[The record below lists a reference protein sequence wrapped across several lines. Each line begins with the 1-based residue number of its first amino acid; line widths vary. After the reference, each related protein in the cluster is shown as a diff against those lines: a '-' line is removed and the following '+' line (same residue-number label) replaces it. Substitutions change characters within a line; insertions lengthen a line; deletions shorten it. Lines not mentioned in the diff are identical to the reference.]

1 MTLEELKKLIADDEG
16 ETVEVKETTGQRGDA
31 CETLCAFLNKD
42 GGTVVFGVTKKGKLT
57 GQLMAD
63 TTKRDLFEVFQKF
76 EPAADI
82 EVSYV
87 PVDDT
92 HTAIVCHVD
101 GGNRKPYIYDGKP
114 YKRVQSSTTVM
125 SQEEYERMLRARGGF
140 RSEWED
146 QPNTEL
152 SLDDLDLD
160 VIRDTARKAV
170 RCGRLDETVDTEDAA
185 SLLDHFKLKKNGTLL
200 NGAAVLFGKA
210 DRIDYPQLEIKM
222 GWFKG
227 TDQRVFLDNSHV
239 QGNVFRLMDAGMAF
253 CFKHLNLA
261 AWTSGKIERD
271 EELEIPADALREA
284 LVNAFAHRSY
294 ENRSQ
299 TIYLAIYDDRVEI
312 KNPGKFPPDFNLA
325 RLFSPPIQHSEP
337 RNEKIAR
344 VLYLRKSIETWGRG
358 LTRIA
363 NECARVGLP
372 VPEVKEEYG
381 CITTTFRRPDWTG
394 ANTPD
399 QRTGTGAA
407 RTGTDSA
414 RTGTGRG
421 LSGTGW
427 TIIGMPTTDN
437 VGELLARLPKLRKDA
452 RANVET
458 VLHELIADKNAT
470 IPQICARTGMA
481 LRTINNALATLR
493 ASKIVLPREVVEK
506 PNECTKKQPVGSEK
520 PHIDPEKPSIRNG
533 KLHIGDGTL
542 HIGGKKLHIESALTE
557 LDITQPTKENIFK
570 LFQSLGTAGIFGRS
584 DVCKVTGLQERAASY
599 LIGTMLRHCLLD
611 TVKGHG
617 KGKYRFRATLLSDQ
631 NEAVEGSK

>member
-1 MTLEELKKLIADDEG
+1 MTLEELRKLIAEDES
-16 ETVEVKETTGQRGDA
+16 ETLEVKETTGQRRDA

-42 GGTVVFGVTKKGKLT
+42 GGTVVFGVTRKGKLT

-63 TTKRDLFEVFQKF
+63 TTKRDLFDAFQKF

-87 PVDDT
+87 PVDET

-114 YKRVQSSTTVM
+114 HKRVQSSTTIM
-125 SQEEYERMLRARGGF
+125 GQEEYERMLLARGGF

-146 QPNTEL
+146 QPNPEL

-160 VIRDTARKAV
+160 AIRVTARKAV
-170 RCGRLDETVDTEDAA
+170 RVGRLDESIDTENAA
-185 SLLDHFKLKKNGTLL
+185 MLLDHFKLRRNGVLL

-239 QGNVFRLMDAGMAF
+239 QGNIFKLMDAALAF

-294 ENRSQ
+294 ESRRQ

-312 KNPGKFPPDFNLA
+312 KNPGRFPSDFDLA
-325 RLFSPPIQHSEP
+325 RLYFPPIQHSEP
-337 RNEKIAR
+337 RNEKIAH

-363 NECARVGLP
+363 DECNRVGLP

-381 CITTTFRRPDWTG
+381 CVTTVFKRSDWTG
-394 ANTPD
+394 DNTPD
-399 QRTGTGAA
+399 RRTGIFATRTGTDAA
-407 RTGTDSA
+407 RTGTTH
-414 RTGTGRG
+414 R
-421 LSGTGW
+421 LSGTVWAITG
-427 TIIGMPTTDN
+427 TTGAMG
-437 VGELLARLPKLRKDA
+437 VEVILARLPKLRKDA
-452 RANVET
+452 RANVGT
-458 VLHELIADKNAT
+458 VLHELISDKTAT

-493 ASKIVLPREVVEK
+493 GAGILKAKGDEGNGFTEEGDKEGHKKLHIGDE
-506 PNECTKKQPVGSEK
+506 KQPIQGRK
-520 PHIDPEKPSIRNG
+520 PSVDQGRALIEPEKPSIEALALKYNLTRPTSENIHKLLCAFG
-533 KLHIGDGTL
+533 LHIV
-542 HIGGKKLHIESALTE
+542 
-557 LDITQPTKENIFK
+557 
-570 LFQSLGTAGIFGRS
+570 FGRS
-584 DVCKVTGLQERAASY
+584 MIMAETGLEITAAGN
-599 LIGTMLRHCLLD
+599 LINTMLQHHLLD

-617 KGKYRFRATLLSDQ
+617 KGKYRFRAMP
-631 NEAVEGSK
+631 

>member
-1 MTLEELKKLIADDEG
+1 MTLDELKKLIADDEG
-16 ETVEVKETTGQRGDA
+16 ETVEVKETTGQRRDA

-87 PVDDT
+87 PVDET

-125 SQEEYERMLRARGGF
+125 SQEEYERMLLARGGF

-146 QPNTEL
+146 QPNPEL

-170 RCGRLDETVDTEDAA
+170 RVGRLDESVDTENAA
-185 SLLDHFKLKKNGTLL
+185 SLLDHFKLRKNGALL

-210 DRIDYPQLEIKM
+210 ERIDYPQLEIKM

-239 QGNVFRLMDAGMAF
+239 QGNVFKLMDAAMAF

-312 KNPGKFPPDFNLA
+312 KNPGKFPSDFNLA
-325 RLFSPPIQHSEP
+325 RLYSPPIQHSEP

-363 NECARVGLP
+363 NECDRVGLP
-372 VPEVKEEYG
+372 VPEVKEGYG
-381 CITTTFRRPDWTG
+381 CVTTVFRRPNWTG

-399 QRTGTGAA
+399 QRTGTGTA
-407 RTGTDSA
+407 RTGTGTA
-414 RTGTGRG
+414 RTGIGRG

-427 TIIGMPTTDN
+427 TIIGTTATDN

-452 RANVET
+452 RTNVEN

-493 ASKIVLPREVVEK
+493 EAGFLRAKGYEDNVSTVKTGTNEVIMK
-506 PNECTKKQPVGSEK
+506 T
-520 PHIDPEKPSIRNG
+520 
-533 KLHIGDGTL
+533 
-542 HIGGKKLHIESALTE
+542 
-557 LDITQPTKENIFK
+557 
-570 LFQSLGTAGIFGRS
+570 GTAEAINEVIKEAIKNEPGINKPRLVRLVGKSRAT
-584 DVCKVTGLQERAASY
+584 VERAIVA
-599 LIGTMLRHCLLD
+599 L
-611 TVKGHG
+611 VAAG
-617 KGKYRFRATLLSDQ
+617 KIEHR
-631 NEAVEGSK
+631 GSKKTGGYYAI

>member
-16 ETVEVKETTGQRGDA
+16 ETVEVKETTGQRRNA

-63 TTKRDLFEVFQKF
+63 TTKRDLFEMFKKF

-87 PVDDT
+87 PVDET

-114 YKRVQSSTTVM
+114 HKRVQSSTTVM
-125 SQEEYERMLRARGGF
+125 SQE
-140 RSEWED
+140 
-146 QPNTEL
+146 
-152 SLDDLDLD
+152 
-160 VIRDTARKAV
+160 
-170 RCGRLDETVDTEDAA
+170 
-185 SLLDHFKLKKNGTLL
+185 
-200 NGAAVLFGKA
+200 
-210 DRIDYPQLEIKM
+210 
-222 GWFKG
+222 
-227 TDQRVFLDNSHV
+227 
-239 QGNVFRLMDAGMAF
+239 
-253 CFKHLNLA
+253 
-261 AWTSGKIERD
+261 
-271 EELEIPADALREA
+271 EIPADALREA

-312 KNPGKFPPDFNLA
+312 KNPGKFPSDFNLA
-325 RLFSPPIQHSEP
+325 RLYSPPIQHSEP

-399 QRTGTGAA
+399 QRTGTGVAT
-407 RTGTDSA
+407 TGTTSA
-414 RTGTGRG
+414 ISGTIVATTGTGATRTGTGRG

-427 TIIGMPTTDN
+427 TIIGMTAPDN

-452 RANVET
+452 RANVES
-458 VLHELIADKNAT
+458 VLHELVTDKNAT

-493 ASKIVLPREVVEK
+493 AAKIVLPREVTEK
-506 PNECTKKQPVGSEK
+506 SNEGTKKQPIGAKKQPIDSEK
-520 PHIDPEKPSIRNG
+520 PSISPEKPSISPEKPSIG
-533 KLHIGDGTL
+533 DEKLHIDTEKLHIGEEE
-542 HIGGKKLHIESALTE
+542 LHIESALTE
-557 LDITQPTKENIFK
+557 LDITQPTKQNILK
-570 LFQSLGTAGIFGRS
+570 LFQRFGTADIFGRS
-584 DVCKVTGLQERAASY
+584 DVCKITGLQERAASY
-599 LIGTMLRHCLLD
+599 LIGAMLRNRLLD

-617 KGKYRFRATLLSDQ
+617 KGKYRFR
-631 NEAVEGSK
+631 SKM

>member
-16 ETVEVKETTGQRGDA
+16 ETVEVKETTGQRIDA

-76 EPAADI
+76 VPAADI

-87 PVDDT
+87 PVDET

-125 SQEEYERMLRARGGF
+125 SQEEYERMLLARGGF
-140 RSEWED
+140 RSEWEG
-146 QPNTEL
+146 QPNPGL

-170 RCGRLDETVDTEDAA
+170 RVGRLDESVDTENAA
-185 SLLDHFKLKKNGTLL
+185 ALLDHFKLRKNGTLL

-239 QGNVFRLMDAGMAF
+239 QGNVFKLMDAAMAF

-312 KNPGKFPPDFNLA
+312 KNPGKFPSDFNLA
-325 RLFSPPIQHSEP
+325 RLYSPPIQHSEP

-344 VLYLRKSIETWGRG
+344 VLYLRKSIETWGLG

-381 CITTTFRRPDWTG
+381 CVTTVFRRPDWTG

-399 QRTGTGAA
+399 QRTGTSTA
-407 RTGTDSA
+407 RTGTGVA

-427 TIIGMPTTDN
+427 TIIGTTEPDN
-437 VGELLARLPKLRKDA
+437 VVELLARLPKLRKDA

-458 VLHELIADKNAT
+458 VLHELITDKNAT

-493 ASKIVLPREVVEK
+493 AAKIVLPREVAEKQGEVTEKVTEKSGEVTEKVTEK
-506 PNECTKKQPVGSEK
+506 PDEVTENLSETDERIIALIQSN
-520 PHIDPEKPSIRNG
+520 PHITQKMLSEAIGLTRPYIGRKLLELQARKIIRRVGPDKGGYWEVSRMVNSILKNG
-533 KLHIGDGTL
+533 
-542 HIGGKKLHIESALTE
+542 E
-557 LDITQPTKENIFK
+557 
-570 LFQSLGTAGIFGRS
+570 
-584 DVCKVTGLQERAASY
+584 
-599 LIGTMLRHCLLD
+599 
-611 TVKGHG
+611 
-617 KGKYRFRATLLSDQ
+617 
-631 NEAVEGSK
+631 EA

>member
-1 MTLEELKKLIADDEG
+1 MKTLDELQILLAKGEG
-16 ETVEVKETTGQRGDA
+16 ETVEFKETTGQRVDA

-42 GGTVVFGVTKKGKLT
+42 GGTVVFGVTRKGRLT
-57 GQLMAD
+57 GQLIAD
-63 TTKRDLFEVFQKF
+63 TTKRDLFEAFQKF

-87 PVDDT
+87 PIDDT

-125 SQEEYERMLRARGGF
+125 SQEEYERMLLARGGF

-146 QPNTEL
+146 QTNPEL

-160 VIRDTARKAV
+160 VVRDTARKAV
-170 RCGRLDETVDTEDAA
+170 RCGRLDESVDTENAA
-185 SLLDHFKLKKNGTLL
+185 SLLDHFKLRKNGTLL

-239 QGNVFRLMDAGMAF
+239 QGNVFKMMDAAMAF

-312 KNPGKFPPDFNLA
+312 KNPGKFPSDFNLA
-325 RLFSPPIQHSEP
+325 RLYSPPIQHSEP

-381 CITTTFRRPDWTG
+381 CITTVFKRPDWTG
-394 ANTPD
+394 GNTPD

-407 RTGTDSA
+407 RTGIVSA
-414 RTGTGRG
+414 RTGTVHG

-427 TIIGMPTTDN
+427 TIIGTTAADN
-437 VGELLARLPKLRKDA
+437 IGELLVRLPKLRKDA

-481 LRTINNALATLR
+481 LRTINNALSTLR
-493 ASKIVLPREVVEK
+493 EAKIIQSRNDKQMPYRKTGQKGEAIKSPEAINEAINEAIYEAIKSRPGINKPEIVLR
-506 PNECTKKQPVGSEK
+506 VGKSK
-520 PHIDPEKPSIRNG
+520 A
-533 KLHIGDGTL
+533 T
-542 HIGGKKLHIESALTE
+542 
-557 LDITQPTKENIFK
+557 
-570 LFQSLGTAGIFGRS
+570 
-584 DVCKVTGLQERAASY
+584 VERALAA
-599 LIGTMLRHCLLD
+599 LISA
-611 TVKGHG
+611 G
-617 KGKYRFRATLLSDQ
+617 K
-631 NEAVEGSK
+631 VEHRGSKKTGGYYLVGEAR

>member
-1 MTLEELKKLIADDEG
+1 MTLEEIKKLIADDEG
-16 ETVEVKETTGQRGDA
+16 ETVEVKETTGQRRDA

-42 GGTVVFGVTKKGKLT
+42 GGTVVFGVTKNGKLT

-87 PVDDT
+87 PVDET

-114 YKRVQSSTTVM
+114 HKRVQSSTTVM
-125 SQEEYERMLRARGGF
+125 SQEEYERMLLARGGF

-146 QPNTEL
+146 QPNPEL

-170 RCGRLDETVDTEDAA
+170 RVGRLDESVDTENAL
-185 SLLDHFKLKKNGTLL
+185 SLLDHFKLRKNGTLL

-239 QGNVFRLMDAGMAF
+239 QGNVFKLMDAAMAF

-312 KNPGKFPPDFNLA
+312 KNPGKFPSDFNLA
-325 RLFSPPIQHSEP
+325 RLYSPPIQHSEP

-399 QRTGTGAA
+399 QRTGTGAS
-407 RTGTDSA
+407 RTGTTSA
-414 RTGTGRG
+414 RTGTGVARTG
-421 LSGTGW
+421 TVHRLSGTGW
-427 TIIGMPTTDN
+427 TIIGTTTTDN
-437 VGELLARLPKLRKDA
+437 IGELLARLPKLRKDA

-481 LRTINNALATLR
+481 LRTINNALSTLR
-493 ASKIVLPREVVEK
+493 EAKIIQSRNDKQTPYRKTGQKGEAIKSPEAINEAIYEEIKSRPGINKPEIVLRVGKSKATVE
-506 PNECTKKQPVGSEK
+506 
-520 PHIDPEKPSIRNG
+520 R
-533 KLHIGDGTL
+533 
-542 HIGGKKLHIESALTE
+542 ALAA
-557 LDITQPTKENIFK
+557 LI
-570 LFQSLGTAGIFGRS
+570 TAG
-584 DVCKVTGLQERAASY
+584 KVEHR
-599 LIGTMLRHCLLD
+599 
-611 TVKGHG
+611 
-617 KGKYRFRATLLSDQ
+617 
-631 NEAVEGSK
+631 GSKKTGGYHLVGEARQ

>member
-16 ETVEVKETTGQRGDA
+16 ETVEVKETTGQRVDA

-87 PVDDT
+87 PVDET

-125 SQEEYERMLRARGGF
+125 SQEEYERMLLARGGF

-146 QPNTEL
+146 QPNPGL

-170 RCGRLDETVDTEDAA
+170 RVGRLDESVDTENAA
-185 SLLDHFKLKKNGTLL
+185 ALLDHFKLRKNGTLL

-239 QGNVFRLMDAGMAF
+239 QGNVFKLMDAAMAF

-312 KNPGKFPPDFNLA
+312 KNPGKFPSDFNLA
-325 RLFSPPIQHSEP
+325 RLYSPPIQHSEP

-381 CITTTFRRPDWTG
+381 YVTTVFRRPDWTG

-399 QRTGTGAA
+399 QRTGTSTA
-407 RTGTDSA
+407 RTGTGVA

-427 TIIGMPTTDN
+427 TIIGMASANN
-437 VGELLARLPKLRKDA
+437 VGALLARLPKLRKDA

-458 VLHELIADKNAT
+458 VLHELIVDKSVT

-493 ASKIVLPREVVEK
+493 NAKIVLPREVAEK
-506 PNECTKKQPVGSEK
+506 QGEVTEKVTEKQGEVTENLSETDERIIALIQSN
-520 PHIDPEKPSIRNG
+520 PHITQKMLSEAIGLTRPYIGRKLLELQARKIIRRVGPDKGGYWEVSRMVNSILKNG
-533 KLHIGDGTL
+533 
-542 HIGGKKLHIESALTE
+542 E
-557 LDITQPTKENIFK
+557 
-570 LFQSLGTAGIFGRS
+570 
-584 DVCKVTGLQERAASY
+584 
-599 LIGTMLRHCLLD
+599 
-611 TVKGHG
+611 
-617 KGKYRFRATLLSDQ
+617 
-631 NEAVEGSK
+631 EA

>member
-1 MTLEELKKLIADDEG
+1 MTLEELKELIAADEG
-16 ETVEVKETTGQRGDA
+16 ETVEVKESTGQCRDA

-42 GGTVVFGVTKKGKLT
+42 GGTVVFGVTRKGKLT

-63 TTKRDLFEVFQKF
+63 TTKRDLFDAFQKF

-87 PVDDT
+87 PVDET

-114 YKRVQSSTTVM
+114 HKRVQSSTTIM
-125 SQEEYERMLRARGGF
+125 GQEEYERMLLARGGF

-146 QPNTEL
+146 QPNPEL

-160 VIRDTARKAV
+160 AIRVTARKAV
-170 RCGRLDETVDTEDAA
+170 RVGRLDESIDTENAA
-185 SLLDHFKLKKNGTLL
+185 MLLDHFKLRRNGVLL

-239 QGNVFRLMDAGMAF
+239 QGNVFKLMDAAIAF

-294 ENRSQ
+294 ESRRQ

-312 KNPGKFPPDFNLA
+312 KNPGRFPSDFDLA
-325 RLFSPPIQHSEP
+325 RLYFPPIQHSEP
-337 RNEKIAR
+337 RNEKIAH

-363 NECARVGLP
+363 DECKRVGLP

-381 CITTTFRRPDWTG
+381 CVTTVFKRPDWTG
-394 ANTPD
+394 DNTPD
-399 QRTGTGAA
+399 RRTGIFATRTGTDAA
-407 RTGTDSA
+407 RTGTTSV
-414 RTGTGRG
+414 RTGTTHR
-421 LSGTGW
+421 LSGTVWAITG
-427 TIIGMPTTDN
+427 TTGAMGVEDI
-437 VGELLARLPKLRKDA
+437 LARLPKLRKDA
-452 RANVET
+452 RANVGT
-458 VLHELIADKNAT
+458 VLHELIADKTAT

-493 ASKIVLPREVVEK
+493 GAGILKAKGDEGNGFTEEGDKEGDKKLHIGDE
-506 PNECTKKQPVGSEK
+506 KQPIQGRK
-520 PHIDPEKPSIRNG
+520 PSVDQGGALIEPEKPSIEALASKYNLTRPTSENIHKLLCAFG
-533 KLHIGDGTL
+533 LHIV
-542 HIGGKKLHIESALTE
+542 
-557 LDITQPTKENIFK
+557 
-570 LFQSLGTAGIFGRS
+570 FGRS
-584 DVCKVTGLQERAASY
+584 MIMAETGLEITAAGD
-599 LIGTMLRHCLLD
+599 LINTMLQHHLLD

-617 KGKYRFRATLLSDQ
+617 KGKYRFRAMP
-631 NEAVEGSK
+631 

>member
-16 ETVEVKETTGQRGDA
+16 ETVEVKETTGQRRDA
-31 CETLCAFLNKD
+31 CETLCAFLNKN

-63 TTKRDLFEVFQKF
+63 ATKRDLFDVFQKF

-125 SQEEYERMLRARGGF
+125 GQEEYERMLLARGGF

-146 QPNTEL
+146 QPNPEL

-170 RCGRLDETVDTEDAA
+170 RVGRLDESVDTENAV
-185 SLLDHFKLKKNGTLL
+185 SLLDHFKLRKNGTLL

-312 KNPGKFPPDFNLA
+312 KNPGKFPSDFNLA
-325 RLFSPPIQHSEP
+325 RLFSPPIQHSVP

-363 NECARVGLP
+363 NECVRVGLP

-381 CITTTFRRPDWTG
+381 CVTTTFKRPDWTG
-394 ANTPD
+394 DNTPD
-399 QRTGTGAA
+399 RRTGIVAPRTGTA
-407 RTGTDSA
+407 SA
-414 RTGTGRG
+414 RTGTGHR

-427 TIIGMPTTDN
+427 TIIGTTTADN
-437 VGELLARLPKLRKDA
+437 IGELLARLPKLRKDA

-493 ASKIVLPREVVEK
+493 EAKILRAKGYEGNVSTVKTGTSEVISKGRTGMAEAINEVI
-506 PNECTKKQPVGSEK
+506 NEA
-520 PHIDPEKPSIRNG
+520 IRNEPGINKPRLVRLVG
-533 KLHIGDGTL
+533 KSRAT
-542 HIGGKKLHIESALTE
+542 
-557 LDITQPTKENIFK
+557 
-570 LFQSLGTAGIFGRS
+570 
-584 DVCKVTGLQERAASY
+584 VERAIVA
-599 LIGTMLRHCLLD
+599 L
-611 TVKGHG
+611 VAAG
-617 KGKYRFRATLLSDQ
+617 KIEHR
-631 NEAVEGSK
+631 GSKKTGGYYAI

>member
-1 MTLEELKKLIADDEG
+1 MTLEELKELIADDEG
-16 ETVEVKETTGQRGDA
+16 ETVEVKESTGQRRDA

-42 GGTVVFGVTKKGKLT
+42 GGTVVFGVTRKGKLT

-63 TTKRDLFEVFQKF
+63 TTKRDLFEAFQKF

-87 PVDDT
+87 PVDET

-101 GGNRKPYIYDGKP
+101 AGNRKSYIYDGKP
-114 YKRVQSSTTVM
+114 HKRVQSSTTVM
-125 SQEEYERMLRARGGF
+125 GQEEYERMLLARGGF

-146 QPNTEL
+146 QPNPEL

-160 VIRDTARKAV
+160 AIRVTARKAV
-170 RCGRLDETVDTEDAA
+170 RVGRLDESIDTENAA
-185 SLLDHFKLKKNGTLL
+185 ALLDHFKLRRNGVLL

-239 QGNVFRLMDAGMAF
+239 QGNVFKLMDAAIAF

-294 ENRSQ
+294 ENRRQ

-312 KNPGKFPPDFNLA
+312 KNPGRFPSNFDLA
-325 RLFSPPIQHSEP
+325 KLYSPPIQHSEP
-337 RNEKIAR
+337 RNEKIAH

-363 NECARVGLP
+363 DECNRVGLP

-381 CITTTFRRPDWTG
+381 CVTTVFKRPDWTG
-394 ANTPD
+394 DNTPD
-399 QRTGTGAA
+399 RRTGIPATRTGTTPERTGTGH
-407 RTGTDSA
+407 
-414 RTGTGRG
+414 G

-427 TIIGMPTTDN
+427 TITGTTGVVAVEDI
-437 VGELLARLPKLRKDA
+437 LARLPKLRKDA
-452 RANVET
+452 RTNAET
-458 VLHELIADKNAT
+458 VLHELIADKTAT

-493 ASKIVLPREVVEK
+493 GAGIVQSREVAEKVAGTRGKYTEKYTEK
-506 PNECTKKQPVGSEK
+506 PTEKGSEYTEST
-520 PHIDPEKPSIRNG
+520 P
-533 KLHIGDGTL
+533 
-542 HIGGKKLHIESALTE
+542 ESAGNLTE
-557 LDITQPTKENIFK
+557 TEARIVAILRQNKFATQGEMASQLGITRTYVTKIM
-570 LFQSLGTAGIFGRS
+570 G
-584 DVCKVTGLQERAASY
+584 GLQARK
-599 LIGTMLRHCLLD
+599 IIRRVGPD
-611 TVKGHG
+611 KGGHWEVLNG
-617 KGKYRFRATLLSDQ
+617 
-631 NEAVEGSK
+631 

>member
-1 MTLEELKKLIADDEG
+1 MTLDELKKLIADDEG
-16 ETVEVKETTGQRGDA
+16 ETVEVKETTGQRRDA

-87 PVDDT
+87 PVDET

-125 SQEEYERMLRARGGF
+125 SQEEYERMLLARGGF

-146 QPNTEL
+146 QPNPEL

-170 RCGRLDETVDTEDAA
+170 RVGRLDESVDTENAA
-185 SLLDHFKLKKNGTLL
+185 SLLDHFKLRKNGALL

-210 DRIDYPQLEIKM
+210 ERIDYPQLEIKM

-239 QGNVFRLMDAGMAF
+239 QGNVFKLMDAAMAF

-312 KNPGKFPPDFNLA
+312 KNPGKFPSDFNLA
-325 RLFSPPIQHSEP
+325 RLYSPPIQHSEP

-381 CITTTFRRPDWTG
+381 CVTTVFRRPDWTG

-399 QRTGTGAA
+399 QRTGTGTA
-407 RTGTDSA
+407 RTGTGTA
-414 RTGTGRG
+414 RTGIGRG

-427 TIIGMPTTDN
+427 TIIGTTATDN

-452 RANVET
+452 RTNVEN

-493 ASKIVLPREVVEK
+493 EAGFLRAKGYEDNVSTVKTGTNEVIMK
-506 PNECTKKQPVGSEK
+506 T
-520 PHIDPEKPSIRNG
+520 
-533 KLHIGDGTL
+533 
-542 HIGGKKLHIESALTE
+542 
-557 LDITQPTKENIFK
+557 
-570 LFQSLGTAGIFGRS
+570 GTAEAINEVIKEAIKNEPGINKPRLVRLVGKSRAT
-584 DVCKVTGLQERAASY
+584 VERAIVA
-599 LIGTMLRHCLLD
+599 L
-611 TVKGHG
+611 VAAG
-617 KGKYRFRATLLSDQ
+617 KIEHR
-631 NEAVEGSK
+631 GSKKTGGYYAI

>member
-1 MTLEELKKLIADDEG
+1 MKTLDELQILLAQGEG
-16 ETVEVKETTGQRGDA
+16 ETVEFKETTGQRVDA

-42 GGTVVFGVTKKGKLT
+42 GGTVVFGVTRKGRLT
-57 GQLMAD
+57 GQLIAD
-63 TTKRDLFEVFQKF
+63 TTKRDLFEAFQKF

-87 PVDDT
+87 PIDDT

-114 YKRVQSSTTVM
+114 HKRVQSSTTVM
-125 SQEEYERMLRARGGF
+125 SQEEYERMLLARGGF

-146 QPNTEL
+146 QPNPEL

-170 RCGRLDETVDTEDAA
+170 RVGRLDESVDTENAA
-185 SLLDHFKLKKNGTLL
+185 SLLDHFKLRKNGTLL

-239 QGNVFRLMDAGMAF
+239 QGNVFKMMDAAMAF

-271 EELEIPADALREA
+271 EELEIPADARREA
-284 LVNAFAHRSY
+284 VANAFAHRSY

-312 KNPGKFPPDFNLA
+312 KNPGKFPSDFNLA
-325 RLFSPPIQHSEP
+325 RLYSPPIQHSEP

-363 NECARVGLP
+363 NECVRVGLP

-381 CITTTFRRPDWTG
+381 CVTTIFKRPDWTG
-394 ANTPD
+394 VNTPD
-399 QRTGTGAA
+399 QRNGIVAA
-407 RTGTDSA
+407 RTGTASA
-414 RTGTGRG
+414 RTGNGHG

-427 TIIGMPTTDN
+427 TIIGTTAADN
-437 VGELLARLPKLRKDA
+437 IGELLARLPKLRKDA

-458 VLHELIADKNAT
+458 VLHELISDQKAT

-481 LRTINNALATLR
+481 LRTINNALTTLR
-493 ASKIVLPREVVEK
+493 TAKIILSREVTE
-506 PNECTKKQPVGSEK
+506 KQPIETEN
-520 PHIDPEKPSIRNG
+520 PPIDPEKPSIEE
-533 KLHIGDGTL
+533 L
-542 HIGGKKLHIESALTE
+542 ALKYGLTR
-557 LDITQPTKENIFK
+557 PTAENIHK
-570 LFQSLGTAGIFGRS
+570 LLCAFGSQVVFGRS
-584 DVCKVTGLQERAASY
+584 MVMKETGLEITAAGV
-599 LIGTMLRHCLLD
+599 LINAMLKHRLID
-611 TVKGHG
+611 TVVGHG
-617 KGKYRFRATLLSDQ
+617 KGKYRFRSTI
-631 NEAVEGSK
+631 

>member
-16 ETVEVKETTGQRGDA
+16 ETVEVKETTGQRRDA

-125 SQEEYERMLRARGGF
+125 SQEEYERMLLARGGF

-146 QPNTEL
+146 QPNPEL

-170 RCGRLDETVDTEDAA
+170 RVGRLDESVDIENAA
-185 SLLDHFKLKKNGTLL
+185 TLLDHFKLRKNGTLL

-239 QGNVFRLMDAGMAF
+239 QGNVFKLMDAAMAF

-261 AWTSGKIERD
+261 AWTSGKIVRD
-271 EELEIPADALREA
+271 EKLEIPADALREA

-325 RLFSPPIQHSEP
+325 RLYSPPIQHSEP
-337 RNEKIAR
+337 RNEKVAR

-363 NECARVGLP
+363 NECNRVGLP
-372 VPEVKEEYG
+372 VPEVKEKYG
-381 CITTTFRRPDWTG
+381 CVTTVFRRPDWTG
-394 ANTPD
+394 GNTPD
-399 QRTGTGAA
+399 QRTGITDT
-407 RTGTDSA
+407 RTGTAPA
-414 RTGTGRG
+414 RTGTGHG
-421 LSGTGW
+421 LSGIGW
-427 TIIGMPTTDN
+427 TITGTT
-437 VGELLARLPKLRKDA
+437 GATGTEAILARLPKLRKDA
-452 RANVET
+452 RANVEI

-493 ASKIVLPREVVEK
+493 E
-506 PNECTKKQPVGSEK
+506 
-520 PHIDPEKPSIRNG
+520 
-533 KLHIGDGTL
+533 
-542 HIGGKKLHIESALTE
+542 
-557 LDITQPTKENIFK
+557 
-570 LFQSLGTAGIFGRS
+570 AGILKARGNEDNADNHVVNVVNVVNHVVNRGGNVVKKKPVADS
-584 DVCKVTGLQERAASY
+584 VVNALRGDPGLSAKRMASMLDVTSRTIQRTLKVLQETGRIRR
-599 LIGTMLRHCLLD
+599 LGGTR
-611 TVKGHG
+611 G
-617 KGKYRFRATLLSDQ
+617 KWEVL
-631 NEAVEGSK
+631 

>member
-1 MTLEELKKLIADDEG
+1 MKTLDELQILLAQGEG
-16 ETVEVKETTGQRGDA
+16 ETVEFKETTGQRVDA

-42 GGTVVFGVTKKGKLT
+42 GGTVVFGVTRKGRLT
-57 GQLMAD
+57 GQLIAD
-63 TTKRDLFEVFQKF
+63 TTKRDLFEAFQKF

-87 PVDDT
+87 PIDDT
-92 HTAIVCHVD
+92 HTAIVCNVD

-114 YKRVQSSTTVM
+114 HKRVQSSTTVM
-125 SQEEYERMLRARGGF
+125 SQEEYERMLLARGGF

-146 QPNTEL
+146 QPNPEL

-170 RCGRLDETVDTEDAA
+170 RVGRLDEGVDTENAA
-185 SLLDHFKLKKNGTLL
+185 SLLDHFKLRKNGTLL

-210 DRIDYPQLEIKM
+210 NRIDYPQLEIKM

-239 QGNVFRLMDAGMAF
+239 QGNVFKIMDAAMAF

-312 KNPGKFPPDFNLA
+312 KNPGKFPSDFDLA
-325 RLFSPPIQHSEP
+325 RLYSPPIQHSEP

-363 NECARVGLP
+363 NECVRVGLP

-381 CITTTFRRPDWTG
+381 CVTTTFKRPDWTG
-394 ANTPD
+394 VNTPD
-399 QRTGTGAA
+399 QRNGIVAA
-407 RTGTDSA
+407 RTGTASA
-414 RTGTGRG
+414 GTGTVHG

-427 TIIGMPTTDN
+427 TIIGTTAADN
-437 VGELLARLPKLRKDA
+437 IGELLARLPKLRKDA

-458 VLHELIADKNAT
+458 VLHELIVDKNAT

-481 LRTINNALATLR
+481 LRTINNALSTLR
-493 ASKIVLPREVVEK
+493 EAKIIQSRNDKQMPYRKIGQKGEAIKFPEAINEAIYDAIKSRSGINKPEIVLR
-506 PNECTKKQPVGSEK
+506 VGKSK
-520 PHIDPEKPSIRNG
+520 A
-533 KLHIGDGTL
+533 T
-542 HIGGKKLHIESALTE
+542 
-557 LDITQPTKENIFK
+557 
-570 LFQSLGTAGIFGRS
+570 
-584 DVCKVTGLQERAASY
+584 VERALAA
-599 LIGTMLRHCLLD
+599 LIAD
-611 TVKGHG
+611 G
-617 KGKYRFRATLLSDQ
+617 K
-631 NEAVEGSK
+631 VEHRGSKKTGGYHLVGEAR

>member
-16 ETVEVKETTGQRGDA
+16 ETVEVKETTGQRRDA

-87 PVDDT
+87 PVDET

-125 SQEEYERMLRARGGF
+125 SQEEYERMLLARGGF

-146 QPNTEL
+146 QPNPEL

-170 RCGRLDETVDTEDAA
+170 RVGRLDESVDTENAA
-185 SLLDHFKLKKNGTLL
+185 SLLDHFKLRKNGALL

-210 DRIDYPQLEIKM
+210 ERIDYPQLEIKM

-239 QGNVFRLMDAGMAF
+239 QGNVFKLMDAAMAF

-312 KNPGKFPPDFNLA
+312 KNPGKFPSDFNLA
-325 RLFSPPIQHSEP
+325 RLYSPPIQHSEP

-363 NECARVGLP
+363 NECDRVGLP
-372 VPEVKEEYG
+372 VPEVKEGYG
-381 CITTTFRRPDWTG
+381 CVTTVFRRPNWTG

-399 QRTGTGAA
+399 QRTGTGTA
-407 RTGTDSA
+407 RTGTGTA
-414 RTGTGRG
+414 RTGIGRG

-427 TIIGMPTTDN
+427 TIIGTTATDN

-452 RANVET
+452 RTNVEN

-493 ASKIVLPREVVEK
+493 EAGFLRAKGYEDNVSTVKTGTNEVIMK
-506 PNECTKKQPVGSEK
+506 T
-520 PHIDPEKPSIRNG
+520 
-533 KLHIGDGTL
+533 
-542 HIGGKKLHIESALTE
+542 
-557 LDITQPTKENIFK
+557 
-570 LFQSLGTAGIFGRS
+570 GTAEAINEVIKEAIKNEPGINKPRLVRLVGKSRAT
-584 DVCKVTGLQERAASY
+584 VERAIVA
-599 LIGTMLRHCLLD
+599 L
-611 TVKGHG
+611 VAAG
-617 KGKYRFRATLLSDQ
+617 KIEHR
-631 NEAVEGSK
+631 GSKKTGGYYAI

>member
-1 MTLEELKKLIADDEG
+1 MTLDELKERMVSGEG
-16 ETVEVKETTGQRGDA
+16 TTVEFKETTGQRRDA

-63 TTKRDLFEVFQKF
+63 TTKRDLFDAFQKF

-87 PVDDT
+87 HIDET

-101 GGNRKPYIYDGKP
+101 SGNRKPYIYDGKP
-114 YKRVQSSTTVM
+114 YKRVQSSTTKM
-125 SQEEYERMLRARGGF
+125 SQEEYERMLLARGAF

-146 QPNTEL
+146 QPNPEL

-160 VIRDTARKAV
+160 AIRVTARKAV
-170 RCGRLDETVDTEDAA
+170 RVGRLDESIDTENAA
-185 SLLDHFKLKKNGTLL
+185 SLLDHFKLRRNGVLL
-200 NGAAVLFGKA
+200 NGAAVLFGKS

-239 QGNVFRLMDAGMAF
+239 QGNVFKLMDAAMAF

-294 ENRSQ
+294 ENRRQ

-312 KNPGKFPPDFNLA
+312 KNPGRFPSDFDLA
-325 RLFSPPIQHSEP
+325 RLYSPPIQHSEP
-337 RNEKIAR
+337 RNEKIAH

-363 NECARVGLP
+363 DECKRVGVP

-381 CITTTFRRPDWTG
+381 CVTTVFKRPDWTG
-394 ANTPD
+394 GNTPD
-399 QRTGTGAA
+399 RRTGIPAIRTGT
-407 RTGTDSA
+407 TSA
-414 RTGTGRG
+414 RTGTSHG
-421 LSGTGW
+421 LSGTEW
-427 TIIGMPTTDN
+427 TITGTTGTDKFA
-437 VGELLARLPKLRKDA
+437 ELAARLPKLRKDA
-452 RANVET
+452 RANVES
-458 VLHELIADKNAT
+458 VLHELLADKNTT
-470 IPQICARTGMA
+470 IPLICARTGMA

-493 ASKIVLPREVVEK
+493 RAGILKAMSDGDNTNSEVTEK
-506 PNECTKKQPVGSEK
+506 VAEKVTEKLSETEER
-520 PHIDPEKPSIRNG
+520 II
-533 KLHIGDGTL
+533 
-542 HIGGKKLHIESALTE
+542 ALIQSNPY
-557 LDITQPTKENIFK
+557 ITQKMLSEAIGLTRPYVGRK
-570 LFQSLGTAGIFGRS
+570 LL
-584 DVCKVTGLQERAASY
+584 GLQARNIIRRVGPDKGGYWEV
-599 LIGTMLRHCLLD
+599 LRRINGGFLKEL
-611 TVKGHG
+611 
-617 KGKYRFRATLLSDQ
+617 
-631 NEAVEGSK
+631 

>member
-1 MTLEELKKLIADDEG
+1 MTLDELKKLIADDEG
-16 ETVEVKETTGQRGDA
+16 ETVEVKETTGQRVDA

-87 PVDDT
+87 PVDET

-125 SQEEYERMLRARGGF
+125 SQEEYERMLLARGGF

-146 QPNTEL
+146 QPNPEL

-170 RCGRLDETVDTEDAA
+170 RVGRLDESVDTENAA

-239 QGNVFRLMDAGMAF
+239 QGNVFKLMDAAMAF

-312 KNPGKFPPDFNLA
+312 KNPGKFPSDFNLA
-325 RLFSPPIQHSEP
+325 RLYSPPIQHSEP

-363 NECARVGLP
+363 NECDRVGLP
-372 VPEVKEEYG
+372 VPEVKEGYG
-381 CITTTFRRPDWTG
+381 CVTTVFRRPNWTG

-399 QRTGTGAA
+399 QRTGTGTA
-407 RTGTDSA
+407 RTGTGTA
-414 RTGTGRG
+414 RTGIGRG

-427 TIIGMPTTDN
+427 TIIGTTATDN

-452 RANVET
+452 RTNVEN

-493 ASKIVLPREVVEK
+493 EAGFLRAKGYEDNVSTVKTGTNEVIMK
-506 PNECTKKQPVGSEK
+506 T
-520 PHIDPEKPSIRNG
+520 
-533 KLHIGDGTL
+533 
-542 HIGGKKLHIESALTE
+542 
-557 LDITQPTKENIFK
+557 
-570 LFQSLGTAGIFGRS
+570 GTAEAINEVIKEAIKNEPGINKPRLVRLVGKSRAT
-584 DVCKVTGLQERAASY
+584 VERAIVA
-599 LIGTMLRHCLLD
+599 L
-611 TVKGHG
+611 VAAG
-617 KGKYRFRATLLSDQ
+617 KIEHR
-631 NEAVEGSK
+631 GSKKTGGYYAI

>member
-16 ETVEVKETTGQRGDA
+16 ETVEVKETTGQRRDA

-87 PVDDT
+87 PVDET

-125 SQEEYERMLRARGGF
+125 SQEEYERMLLARGGF

-146 QPNTEL
+146 QPNPEL

-170 RCGRLDETVDTEDAA
+170 RVGRLDESVDTENAA
-185 SLLDHFKLKKNGTLL
+185 ALLDHFKLRKNGTLL

-239 QGNVFRLMDAGMAF
+239 QGNVFKLMDAAMAF

-312 KNPGKFPPDFNLA
+312 KNPGKFPSDFNLA
-325 RLFSPPIQHSEP
+325 RLYSPPIQHSEP

-363 NECARVGLP
+363 NECDRVGLP
-372 VPEVKEEYG
+372 VPEVKEGYG
-381 CITTTFRRPDWTG
+381 CVTTVFRRPNWTG

-399 QRTGTGAA
+399 QRTGTGTA
-407 RTGTDSA
+407 RTGTGTA
-414 RTGTGRG
+414 RTGIGRG

-427 TIIGMPTTDN
+427 TIIGTTATDN

-452 RANVET
+452 RTNVEN

-493 ASKIVLPREVVEK
+493 EAGFLRAKGYEDNVSTVKTGTNEVIMK
-506 PNECTKKQPVGSEK
+506 T
-520 PHIDPEKPSIRNG
+520 
-533 KLHIGDGTL
+533 
-542 HIGGKKLHIESALTE
+542 
-557 LDITQPTKENIFK
+557 
-570 LFQSLGTAGIFGRS
+570 GTAEAINEVIKEAIKNEPGINKPRLVRLVGKSRAT
-584 DVCKVTGLQERAASY
+584 VERAIVA
-599 LIGTMLRHCLLD
+599 L
-611 TVKGHG
+611 VAAG
-617 KGKYRFRATLLSDQ
+617 KIEHR
-631 NEAVEGSK
+631 GSKKTGGYYAI

>member
-1 MTLEELKKLIADDEG
+1 MNTTLDELKQLIAKDEG
-16 ETVEVKETTGQRGDA
+16 ETVEVKETTGQRRDA

-114 YKRVQSSTTVM
+114 HKRVQSSTTVM
-125 SQEEYERMLRARGGF
+125 SQEEYERMLLARGGF

-146 QPNTEL
+146 QPNPDL

-160 VIRDTARKAV
+160 AIRDTARKAV
-170 RCGRLDETVDTEDAA
+170 RVGRLDESVDTENAV
-185 SLLDHFKLKKNGTLL
+185 SLLDHFKLRKNGTLL

-210 DRIDYPQLEIKM
+210 ESIDYPQLEIKM

-239 QGNVFRLMDAGMAF
+239 QGNVFKLMDAAMAF

-312 KNPGKFPPDFNLA
+312 KNPGKFPSDFNLA
-325 RLFSPPIQHSEP
+325 RLYSPPIQHSEP

-381 CITTTFRRPDWTG
+381 CVTTIFKRPDWTG
-394 ANTPD
+394 VNTPD
-399 QRTGTGAA
+399 QRNGIVAA
-407 RTGTDSA
+407 RTGTASD
-414 RTGTGRG
+414 RTGTGHG

-427 TIIGMPTTDN
+427 TIIGTTAADN
-437 VGELLARLPKLRKDA
+437 IGELLARLPKLRKDA

-481 LRTINNALATLR
+481 LRTINNALSTLR
-493 ASKIVLPREVVEK
+493 EAKIIQSRNDKQMPYRITGQKGEAIKSPEAINEAINEAIKSRPGINKPEIVLR
-506 PNECTKKQPVGSEK
+506 VGKSK
-520 PHIDPEKPSIRNG
+520 A
-533 KLHIGDGTL
+533 T
-542 HIGGKKLHIESALTE
+542 
-557 LDITQPTKENIFK
+557 
-570 LFQSLGTAGIFGRS
+570 
-584 DVCKVTGLQERAASY
+584 VERALAA
-599 LIGTMLRHCLLD
+599 LIAA
-611 TVKGHG
+611 G
-617 KGKYRFRATLLSDQ
+617 K
-631 NEAVEGSK
+631 VEHRGSKKTGGYYLVGEARR

>member
-1 MTLEELKKLIADDEG
+1 MTLEELRKLIANDEG
-16 ETVEVKETTGQRGDA
+16 ETVEVKETTGQRRDA

-114 YKRVQSSTTVM
+114 FKRVQSSTTVM
-125 SQEEYERMLRARGGF
+125 SQEEYERMLLARGGF
-140 RSEWED
+140 RSEWEE
-146 QPNTEL
+146 QPNPEL

-170 RCGRLDETVDTEDAA
+170 RAGRLDESVDTEDAA
-185 SLLDHFKLKKNGTLL
+185 SLLDHFKLRKNGTLL

-210 DRIDYPQLEIKM
+210 ECIDYPQLEIKM

-239 QGNVFRLMDAGMAF
+239 QGNVFKLMDAAMAF

-294 ENRSQ
+294 ENRRQ

-312 KNPGKFPPDFNLA
+312 KNPGSFPSDFNLA

-381 CITTTFRRPDWTG
+381 CVTTVFRRPDWTG
-394 ANTPD
+394 ANAPD
-399 QRTGTGAA
+399 QRTGTGVAITGTTPV
-407 RTGTDSA
+407 RTGTIGEG
-414 RTGTGRG
+414 TGTVHV
-421 LSGTGW
+421 LSGTRW
-427 TIIGMPTTDN
+427 TIIGTPATDSI
-437 VGELLARLPKLRKDA
+437 VGLLARLPKLRKDA

-458 VLHELIADKNAT
+458 VLHELISDKNAT

-493 ASKIVLPREVVEK
+493 AAKIVLPREAAEK
-506 PNECTKKQPVGSEK
+506 LHIGDEKQPIESEK
-520 PHIDPEKPSIRNG
+520 PHIGDEKPHIDG
-533 KLHIGDGTL
+533 KLTRFG
-542 HIGGKKLHIESALTE
+542 LTHHTE
-557 LDITQPTKENIFK
+557 ENIIK
-570 LFQSLGTAGIFGRS
+570 LFRRFGLVDIFGRKEVR
-584 DVCKVTGLQERAASY
+584 DTTGLQDRASSA
-599 LIGTMLRHCLLD
+599 LIAQMLRLRLLD
-611 TVKGHG
+611 PVKGHG
-617 KGKYRFRATLLSDQ
+617 KGKYRFRS
-631 NEAVEGSK
+631 EI

>member
-1 MTLEELKKLIADDEG
+1 MTLDELKQLIAKDEG

-101 GGNRKPYIYDGKP
+101 GGNRKPYIYGGKP
-114 YKRVQSSTTVM
+114 FKRVQSSTTVM
-125 SQEEYERMLRARGGF
+125 SQEEYERMLLARGGF
-140 RSEWED
+140 RSEWEN
-146 QPNTEL
+146 QPNPEL
-152 SLDDLDLD
+152 SLDDLNLD

-170 RCGRLDETVDTEDAA
+170 RVGRLDESVDTENAA
-185 SLLDHFKLKKNGTLL
+185 SLLDHFKLRKNGTLL

-210 DRIDYPQLEIKM
+210 ERIDYPQLEIKM

-227 TDQRVFLDNSHV
+227 TDNRVFLDNSHV
-239 QGNVFRLMDAGMAF
+239 QGNVFKLMDAAMAF

-261 AWTSGKIERD
+261 AWTNGKIERD

-294 ENRSQ
+294 ENRRQ
-299 TIYLAIYDDRVEI
+299 TIYLAIYDNRVEI
-312 KNPGKFPPDFNLA
+312 KNPGSFPPDFNLT

-372 VPEVKEEYG
+372 VPVVKEEYG
-381 CITTTFRRPDWTG
+381 CVTTVFRRPNWTG
-394 ANTPD
+394 DNTPD

-407 RTGTDSA
+407 RTGTIGGG
-414 RTGTGRG
+414 TGTVYR

-427 TIIGMPTTDN
+427 TIIGTASTDN
-437 VGELLARLPKLRKDA
+437 IGELLARLPKLRKDA
-452 RANVET
+452 RANVEA
-458 VLHELIADKNAT
+458 VLHELIADKNTT

-493 ASKIVLPREVVEK
+493 AARIVQSREVAEK
-506 PNECTKKQPVGSEK
+506 VAENQSEVA
-520 PHIDPEKPSIRNG
+520 EKDTE
-533 KLHIGDGTL
+533 KLSETDVRI
-542 HIGGKKLHIESALTE
+542 IALIQSNAH
-557 LDITQPTKENIFK
+557 ITQKMLSEAIGLTRQYVGRCMDSLQSRNIIRRVGPDK
-570 LFQSLGTAGIFGRS
+570 GGYWE
-584 DVCKVTGLQERAASY
+584 V
-599 LIGTMLRHCLLD
+599 LR
-611 TVKGHG
+611 K
-617 KGKYRFRATLLSDQ
+617 
-631 NEAVEGSK
+631 

>member
-1 MTLEELKKLIADDEG
+1 MPLEELTKLIAGDEG
-16 ETVEVKETTGQRGDA
+16 ETVEVKETTGQRRDA

-42 GGTVVFGVTKKGKLT
+42 GGTVVFGVTKKGKLA
-57 GQLMAD
+57 GQIMAD

-101 GGNRKPYIYDGKP
+101 AGNRKPYIYDGKP

-125 SQEEYERMLRARGGF
+125 SQEEYERMLLARGGF

-146 QPNTEL
+146 QPNPEL

-160 VIRDTARKAV
+160 VIQDTAQKAV
-170 RCGRLDETVDTEDAA
+170 RVGRLDESVDTENAV
-185 SLLDHFKLKKNGTLL
+185 SLLDHFKLRKNGALL

-210 DRIDYPQLEIKM
+210 ERIDYPQLGIKM

-239 QGNVFRLMDAGMAF
+239 QGNVFKLMDAAMAF

-294 ENRSQ
+294 ENRRQ

-312 KNPGKFPPDFNLA
+312 KNPGKFPSDFNLA
-325 RLFSPPIQHSEP
+325 RLYSPPIQHSEP
-337 RNEKIAR
+337 RNEKIAH

-381 CITTTFRRPDWTG
+381 CVTTVFRRPDWTG

-399 QRTGTGAA
+399 QRTGTGVAITGTTPV
-407 RTGTDSA
+407 RTGTVGEG
-414 RTGTGRG
+414 TGTVHV
-421 LSGTGW
+421 LSGTRW
-427 TIIGMPTTDN
+427 TIIGTPATDSI
-437 VGELLARLPKLRKDA
+437 VGLLARLPKLRKDA

-458 VLHELIADKNAT
+458 VLHELISDKNAT

-493 ASKIVLPREVVEK
+493 AAKIVLPREAAEK
-506 PNECTKKQPVGSEK
+506 PHIGDEKPHIDSEK
-520 PHIDPEKPSIRNG
+520 PHIGDEKQPIESEKPHIGEEKQHIDG
-533 KLHIGDGTL
+533 KLTRLG
-542 HIGGKKLHIESALTE
+542 LTH
-557 LDITQPTKENIFK
+557 PTEENIIK
-570 LFQSLGTAGIFGRS
+570 LFRRFGLVDIFGRKEVR
-584 DVCKVTGLQERAASY
+584 DTTGLQDRASSA
-599 LIGTMLRHCLLD
+599 LIAQMLRHRLLD

-617 KGKYRFRATLLSDQ
+617 KGKYRFRS
-631 NEAVEGSK
+631 EI

>member
-1 MTLEELKKLIADDEG
+1 MKTLDELQILLAQGEG
-16 ETVEVKETTGQRGDA
+16 ETVEFKETTGQRVDA

-42 GGTVVFGVTKKGKLT
+42 GGTVVFGVTRKGRLT
-57 GQLMAD
+57 GQLIAD
-63 TTKRDLFEVFQKF
+63 TTKRDLFEAFQKF

-87 PVDDT
+87 PIDDT

-114 YKRVQSSTTVM
+114 HKRVQSSTTVM
-125 SQEEYERMLRARGGF
+125 SQEEYERMLLARGGF

-146 QPNTEL
+146 QPNPEL

-170 RCGRLDETVDTEDAA
+170 RVGRLAESVDTENAA
-185 SLLDHFKLKKNGTLL
+185 SLLDHFKLRKNGTLL

-239 QGNVFRLMDAGMAF
+239 QGNVFKMMDAAMAF

-312 KNPGKFPPDFNLA
+312 KNPGKFPSDFNLA
-325 RLFSPPIQHSEP
+325 RLYSPPIQHSEP

-363 NECARVGLP
+363 NECVRVGLP

-381 CITTTFRRPDWTG
+381 CVTTTFKRPDWTG
-394 ANTPD
+394 VNTPD
-399 QRTGTGAA
+399 QRNGIVAA
-407 RTGTDSA
+407 RTGTASD
-414 RTGTGRG
+414 RTGTGHG

-427 TIIGMPTTDN
+427 TIIGTTAADN
-437 VGELLARLPKLRKDA
+437 IGELLARLPKLRKDA

-458 VLHELIADKNAT
+458 VLHELIADKSVT

-481 LRTINNALATLR
+481 LRTINNALSTLR
-493 ASKIVLPREVVEK
+493 EAKIIQSRNDKQMPYRKTGQKGEAIKSPEAINEAIYEAIKSRPGINKPEIVLR
-506 PNECTKKQPVGSEK
+506 VGKSK
-520 PHIDPEKPSIRNG
+520 A
-533 KLHIGDGTL
+533 T
-542 HIGGKKLHIESALTE
+542 
-557 LDITQPTKENIFK
+557 
-570 LFQSLGTAGIFGRS
+570 
-584 DVCKVTGLQERAASY
+584 VERALAA
-599 LIGTMLRHCLLD
+599 LIAA
-611 TVKGHG
+611 G
-617 KGKYRFRATLLSDQ
+617 K
-631 NEAVEGSK
+631 VEHRGSKKTGGYYLVGEAR

>member
-1 MTLEELKKLIADDEG
+1 MTLDELKKLIADDEG
-16 ETVEVKETTGQRGDA
+16 ETVEVKETTGQRRDA

-87 PVDDT
+87 PVDET

-125 SQEEYERMLRARGGF
+125 SQEEYERMLLARGGF

-146 QPNTEL
+146 QPNPEL

-170 RCGRLDETVDTEDAA
+170 RVGRLDESVDTENAA
-185 SLLDHFKLKKNGTLL
+185 SLLDHFKLRKNGALL

-210 DRIDYPQLEIKM
+210 ERIDYPQLEIKM

-239 QGNVFRLMDAGMAF
+239 QGNVFKLMDAAMAF

-312 KNPGKFPPDFNLA
+312 KNPGKFPSDFNLA
-325 RLFSPPIQHSEP
+325 RLYSPPIQHSEP

-363 NECARVGLP
+363 NECDRVGLP
-372 VPEVKEEYG
+372 VPEVKEGYG
-381 CITTTFRRPDWTG
+381 CVTTVFRRPNWTG

-399 QRTGTGAA
+399 QRTGTGTA
-407 RTGTDSA
+407 RTGTTSA
-414 RTGTGRG
+414 RTGIGRG

-427 TIIGMPTTDN
+427 TIIGTTATDN

-452 RANVET
+452 RTNVEN

-493 ASKIVLPREVVEK
+493 EAGFLRAKGYEDNVSTVKTGTNEVIMK
-506 PNECTKKQPVGSEK
+506 T
-520 PHIDPEKPSIRNG
+520 
-533 KLHIGDGTL
+533 
-542 HIGGKKLHIESALTE
+542 
-557 LDITQPTKENIFK
+557 
-570 LFQSLGTAGIFGRS
+570 GTAEAINEVIKEAIKNEPGINKPRLVRLVGKSRAT
-584 DVCKVTGLQERAASY
+584 VERAIVA
-599 LIGTMLRHCLLD
+599 L
-611 TVKGHG
+611 VAAG
-617 KGKYRFRATLLSDQ
+617 KIEHR
-631 NEAVEGSK
+631 GSKKTGGYYAI

>member
-1 MTLEELKKLIADDEG
+1 MKTLDELQILLAHGEG
-16 ETVEVKETTGQRGDA
+16 ETVEFKETTGQRVDA

-42 GGTVVFGVTKKGKLT
+42 GGTVVFGVTRKGRLT
-57 GQLMAD
+57 GQLIAD
-63 TTKRDLFEVFQKF
+63 TTKRDLFEAFQKF

-87 PVDDT
+87 PIDDT

-114 YKRVQSSTTVM
+114 HKRVQSSTTVM
-125 SQEEYERMLRARGGF
+125 SQEEYERMLLARGGF

-146 QPNTEL
+146 QPNPEL

-170 RCGRLDETVDTEDAA
+170 RVGRLDESVDTENAA
-185 SLLDHFKLKKNGTLL
+185 SLLDHFKLRKNGSLL

-239 QGNVFRLMDAGMAF
+239 QGNVFKMMDAAMAF

-312 KNPGKFPPDFNLA
+312 KNPGKFPSDFNLA
-325 RLFSPPIQHSEP
+325 RLYSPPIQHSEP

-363 NECARVGLP
+363 NECVRVGLP

-381 CITTTFRRPDWTG
+381 CVTTIFKRPDWTG
-394 ANTPD
+394 VNTPD
-399 QRTGTGAA
+399 QRNGIVAA
-407 RTGTDSA
+407 RTGTASA
-414 RTGTGRG
+414 RTGTGHG

-427 TIIGMPTTDN
+427 TIIGTTAADN
-437 VGELLARLPKLRKDA
+437 IGELLARLPKLRKDA
-452 RANVET
+452 RTNVET

-481 LRTINNALATLR
+481 LRTINNALSTLR
-493 ASKIVLPREVVEK
+493 EAKIIQSRNDKQMPYRKTGQKSEAIKYPEAINEAINEAIYEAIKSRPGINKPEIVLRVGKSKATVE
-506 PNECTKKQPVGSEK
+506 
-520 PHIDPEKPSIRNG
+520 R
-533 KLHIGDGTL
+533 
-542 HIGGKKLHIESALTE
+542 ALAA
-557 LDITQPTKENIFK
+557 LI
-570 LFQSLGTAGIFGRS
+570 TAG
-584 DVCKVTGLQERAASY
+584 KVEHR
-599 LIGTMLRHCLLD
+599 
-611 TVKGHG
+611 
-617 KGKYRFRATLLSDQ
+617 
-631 NEAVEGSK
+631 GSKKTGGYHLVGEAR

>member
-1 MTLEELKKLIADDEG
+1 MTLDELKKLIADDEG
-16 ETVEVKETTGQRGDA
+16 ETVEVKETTGQRRDA

-87 PVDDT
+87 PVDET

-125 SQEEYERMLRARGGF
+125 SQEEYERMLLARGGF

-146 QPNTEL
+146 QPNPGL

-170 RCGRLDETVDTEDAA
+170 RVGRLDESVDTENAA
-185 SLLDHFKLKKNGTLL
+185 ALLDHFKLRKNGTLL

-239 QGNVFRLMDAGMAF
+239 QGNVFKLMDAAMAF

-294 ENRSQ
+294 EKRSQ

-312 KNPGKFPPDFNLA
+312 KNPGKFPSDFNLA
-325 RLFSPPIQHSEP
+325 RLYSPPIQHSEP

-381 CITTTFRRPDWTG
+381 CVTTVFRRPDWTG

-399 QRTGTGAA
+399 QRTGTSTA
-407 RTGTDSA
+407 RTGTGVA

-427 TIIGMPTTDN
+427 TIIGMASANN
-437 VGELLARLPKLRKDA
+437 VGALLARLPKLRKDA

-458 VLHELIADKNAT
+458 VLHELIADKSVT

-493 ASKIVLPREVVEK
+493 NAKIVLPREVAEKQGEVTEKVTEKSGEVTEKVTEK
-506 PNECTKKQPVGSEK
+506 PDEVTENLSETDERIIALIQSN
-520 PHIDPEKPSIRNG
+520 PHITQKMLSEAIGLTRPYIGRKLLELQARKIIRRVGPDKGGYWEVSRMVNSILKNG
-533 KLHIGDGTL
+533 
-542 HIGGKKLHIESALTE
+542 E
-557 LDITQPTKENIFK
+557 
-570 LFQSLGTAGIFGRS
+570 
-584 DVCKVTGLQERAASY
+584 
-599 LIGTMLRHCLLD
+599 
-611 TVKGHG
+611 
-617 KGKYRFRATLLSDQ
+617 
-631 NEAVEGSK
+631 EA

>member
-1 MTLEELKKLIADDEG
+1 MKTLNELKILLAQGEG
-16 ETVEVKETTGQRGDA
+16 ETVEFKETTGQRVDA

-42 GGTVVFGVTKKGKLT
+42 GGTVVFGVTRKGRLT
-57 GQLMAD
+57 GQLIAD
-63 TTKRDLFEVFQKF
+63 TTKRDLFEAFQKF

-87 PVDDT
+87 PIDDT

-114 YKRVQSSTTVM
+114 HKRVQSSTTVM
-125 SQEEYERMLRARGGF
+125 SQEEYERMLLARGGF

-146 QPNTEL
+146 QPNPEL
-152 SLDDLDLD
+152 SLDDLDWD

-170 RCGRLDETVDTEDAA
+170 RVGRLDESVDTENAA
-185 SLLDHFKLKKNGTLL
+185 SLLDHFKLRKNGTLL

-239 QGNVFRLMDAGMAF
+239 QGNVFKMMDAAMAF

-312 KNPGKFPPDFNLA
+312 KNPGKFPSDFNLA
-325 RLFSPPIQHSEP
+325 RLYSPPIQHSEP

-363 NECARVGLP
+363 NECVRVGLP

-381 CITTTFRRPDWTG
+381 CVTTTFKRPDWTG
-394 ANTPD
+394 VNTPD
-399 QRTGTGAA
+399 QRNGIVAA
-407 RTGTDSA
+407 RTGTASD
-414 RTGTGRG
+414 RT
-421 LSGTGW
+421 GTGW
-427 TIIGMPTTDN
+427 TIIGTTAADN
-437 VGELLARLPKLRKDA
+437 IGELLARLPKLRKDA
-452 RANVET
+452 RANVEI
-458 VLHELIADKNAT
+458 VLHELIADKSAT

-481 LRTINNALATLR
+481 LRTINNALSTLR
-493 ASKIVLPREVVEK
+493 EAKIIQSRNDKQTPYRKTGQKGEAIKSPEAINEAIYEAIKSRPGINKPEIVLR
-506 PNECTKKQPVGSEK
+506 VGKSK
-520 PHIDPEKPSIRNG
+520 A
-533 KLHIGDGTL
+533 T
-542 HIGGKKLHIESALTE
+542 
-557 LDITQPTKENIFK
+557 
-570 LFQSLGTAGIFGRS
+570 
-584 DVCKVTGLQERAASY
+584 VERALAA
-599 LIGTMLRHCLLD
+599 LIAA
-611 TVKGHG
+611 G
-617 KGKYRFRATLLSDQ
+617 K
-631 NEAVEGSK
+631 VEHRGSKKTGGYHLVGEAW